1 MISHKDIKREMINTK
16 ARIRYKEL
24 KESGNNKKIIPI
36 ELQKK
41 RGRKPKPKD
50 TEPAQETPQKQTT
63 EQLNRQYNILKK
75 LTEQKAVNNYYI
87 IRKLKELNRQ
97 NQYIKKD
104 VKPPEPEEQKQ
115 PEN

>member
-1 MISHKDIKREMINTK
+1 MISHKDIKKEMINTK

-24 KESGNNKKIIPI
+24 KESGNNKKLIPA

-50 TEPAQETPQKQTT
+50 TEPKQEAPPTQTI
-63 EQLNRQYNILKK
+63 EQLNKQYNILKK
-75 LTEQKAVNNYYI
+75 LSENKAVNNYYI
-87 IRKLKELNRQ
+87 IKKLKELNRQ

-104 VKPPEPEEQKQ
+104 VKPTEPEEEKHA
-115 PEN
+115 EN

>member
-1 MISHKDIKREMINTK
+1 MISHKDIKKEMINTK

-24 KESGNNKKIIPI
+24 KENGTNKKLIPP

-41 RGRKPKPKD
+41 RGRKPKPKE
-50 TEPAQETPQKQTT
+50 TEPTQEAPPPPTI
-63 EQLNRQYNILKK
+63 EQLNKQYNILKK
-75 LTEQKAVNNYYI
+75 LIEHKAVNNYYI
-87 IRKLKELNRQ
+87 IKKLKELNRQ

-104 VKPPEPEEQKQ
+104 NTPTEPEEQKQ